1 MLVVVIH
8 SFHCGSDSFIH
19 LPWSLADNCEGMGQN
34 RETAGVLS
42 PGHGQKTHVVQ
53 EVGGQ

>member
-42 PGHGQKTHVVQ
+42 PGHGQKTHIVQ